1 MEMGK
6 GRGEGKGE
14 GMARLEKKGKKGR
27 RMGK

>member
-14 GMARLEKKGKKGR
+14 GIARLEKKGKQGTRVEK
-27 RMGK
+27 